1 MMGRSPSFLT
11 NKPLGVGVIFF
22 LSFPAPQGYSEQL
35 LLLASKEL
43 SRFNQTLAQ
52 FSPTLVGGW
61 QRVVSAQRAIVPFQ
75 GMKLEEE
82 YHAICRYG

>member
-1 MMGRSPSFLT
+1 M
-11 NKPLGVGVIFF
+11 GVIFF
-22 LSFPAPQGYSEQL
+22 LSFPAPQRYSKQL
-35 LLLASKEL
+35 LLSASKEL

-75 GMKLEEE
+75 GMKAEGD
-82 YHAICRYG
+82 YHAICLRWLISIDLMVGMAIKS

>member
-11 NKPLGVGVIFF
+11 NKPLGAWGVIFF
-22 LSFPAPQGYSEQL
+22 LSFPAPQRYSEQL

-52 FSPTLVGGW
+52 FSPTLMGGW
-61 QRVVSAQRAIVPFQ
+61 QRVVSVQRAIVPPFR
-75 GMKLEEE
+75 
-82 YHAICRYG
+82 A